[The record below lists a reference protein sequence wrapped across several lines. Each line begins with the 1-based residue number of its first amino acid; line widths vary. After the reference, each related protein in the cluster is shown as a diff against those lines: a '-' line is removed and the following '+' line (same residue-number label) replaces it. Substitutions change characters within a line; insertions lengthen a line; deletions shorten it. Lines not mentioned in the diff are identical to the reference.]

1 MDWEQI
7 RVLLDVARMA
17 NDHPKLHGIR
27 NAALDVL
34 EAHVAELPAGAA
46 EEEE

>member
-17 NDHPKLHGIR
+17 NDHPKLHNLR
-27 NAALDVL
+27 NAALDQL
-34 EAHVAELPAGAA
+34 ETMSTPEA